1 MGVCIVNSAVIQ
13 GVEAKMIQVEADVS
27 NGLPVFHMVGYLS
40 GEVREAAERVRTAI
54 RNSGIVL
61 PPKKIIVNL
70 APGSIRKK
78 GTAFDLP
85 IALSIMAALE
95 IFPEERL
102 RDVMVAGEL
111 GLDGSV
117 QKVSG
122 ILPIV
127 QKAGREGFKCCIVPE
142 QNAAEGALV
151 EKITVYGVNSLEEVC
166 SYLKGEKKLEPAM
179 CKDARECGRLLDS
192 ELLDYSEIQG
202 QVIVKRAAT
211 VAVAGG
217 HNLLLVGPPGSGKTM
232 AAKRIP
238 TILPK
243 PSLEE
248 SMEVTSLYSVV
259 GKVEE
264 THPLMLGRPFREVHH
279 TVTKAALIGG
289 GNYPVP
295 GEISLAHGGVLFTGG
310 TTTISCGCK
319 NGAVKA
325 A

>member
-202 QVIVKRAAT
+202 QEIVKRAAT

-243 PSLEE
+243 P
-248 SMEVTSLYSVV
+248 
-259 GKVEE
+259 
-264 THPLMLGRPFREVHH
+264 
-279 TVTKAALIGG
+279 
-289 GNYPVP
+289 
-295 GEISLAHGGVLFTGG
+295 
-310 TTTISCGCK
+310 
-319 NGAVKA
+319 
-325 A
+325 

>member
-102 RDVMVAGEL
+102 RDVMIAGEL

-142 QNAAEGALV
+142 QNAA
-151 EKITVYGVNSLEEVC
+151 
-166 SYLKGEKKLEPAM
+166 
-179 CKDARECGRLLDS
+179 
-192 ELLDYSEIQG
+192 
-202 QVIVKRAAT
+202 
-211 VAVAGG
+211 
-217 HNLLLVGPPGSGKTM
+217 
-232 AAKRIP
+232 
-238 TILPK
+238 
-243 PSLEE
+243 
-248 SMEVTSLYSVV
+248 
-259 GKVEE
+259 
-264 THPLMLGRPFREVHH
+264 
-279 TVTKAALIGG
+279 
-289 GNYPVP
+289 
-295 GEISLAHGGVLFTGG
+295 
-310 TTTISCGCK
+310 
-319 NGAVKA
+319 
-325 A
+325 

>member
-1 MGVCIVNSAVIQ
+1 MDIVNSAVIQ

-61 PPKKIIVNL
+61 PEENHCKSGARLNKE
-70 APGSIRKK
+70 K

-127 QKAGREGFKCCIVPE
+127 QKAGKR
-142 QNAAEGALV
+142 
-151 EKITVYGVNSLEEVC
+151 
-166 SYLKGEKKLEPAM
+166 
-179 CKDARECGRLLDS
+179 RLS
-192 ELLDYSEIQG
+192 
-202 QVIVKRAAT
+202 
-211 VAVAGG
+211 AV
-217 HNLLLVGPPGSGKTM
+217 
-232 AAKRIP
+232 
-238 TILPK
+238 
-243 PSLEE
+243 
-248 SMEVTSLYSVV
+248 LYRSRMRR
-259 GKVEE
+259 KV
-264 THPLMLGRPFREVHH
+264 HW
-279 TVTKAALIGG
+279 
-289 GNYPVP
+289 
-295 GEISLAHGGVLFTGG
+295 
-310 TTTISCGCK
+310 
-319 NGAVKA
+319 
-325 A
+325 

>member
-102 RDVMVAGEL
+102 RDVMIAGEL

-117 QKVSG
+117 
-122 ILPIV
+122 
-127 QKAGREGFKCCIVPE
+127 
-142 QNAAEGALV
+142 
-151 EKITVYGVNSLEEVC
+151 
-166 SYLKGEKKLEPAM
+166 
-179 CKDARECGRLLDS
+179 
-192 ELLDYSEIQG
+192 
-202 QVIVKRAAT
+202 
-211 VAVAGG
+211 
-217 HNLLLVGPPGSGKTM
+217 
-232 AAKRIP
+232 
-238 TILPK
+238 
-243 PSLEE
+243 
-248 SMEVTSLYSVV
+248 
-259 GKVEE
+259 
-264 THPLMLGRPFREVHH
+264 
-279 TVTKAALIGG
+279 
-289 GNYPVP
+289 
-295 GEISLAHGGVLFTGG
+295 
-310 TTTISCGCK
+310 
-319 NGAVKA
+319 
-325 A
+325 